1 MDVEEQNVAGPSAQ
15 QQATSEATS
24 PDRVKVGEVVEVD
37 IGSIAHGGH
46 CVARYQGQVIFVRH
60 AIPGERALVEITAV
74 NSKMARGDAITIIST
89 SPHRVTPPCRFAT
102 PGGCGGCDFQH
113 IDPSYARELK
123 AAVIVEQFARLGG
136 LTIQCEVHAVQPED
150 GLHWRTRMDFAIG
163 ESGHI
168 GLFAHRSNEV
178 IEIDQCLIA
187 DDYMDVPT
195 LSTRKW
201 SGDDR
206 IEVASTSTGQVN
218 ISRAG
223 RSISGPTQL
232 EEIVPSDVGELS
244 YQVSPQSFWQ
254 SHIEAP
260 ATLVNKVL
268 SLIEAESGDVVCDL
282 YGGVGLFTAALSK
295 VVGVQGR
302 VHLIESSP
310 RAIADAQKIFKGVG
324 NVEIHSGRVEARLPK
339 ISKTDVIVLDPPRT
353 GAGEEVIDVMVRL
366 HPSTIVYVSCDPASL
381 ARDAKL
387 LLENGYVMDHIVGYD
402 LFPMT
407 QHVECVARFRPL

>member
-1 MDVEEQNVAGPSAQ
+1 MDVEEQNVAGSSAQ

-24 PDRVKVGEVVEVD
+24 ADRVKVGEVVEVD

-74 NSKMARGDAITIIST
+74 NSKMARGDAITIISA
-89 SPHRVTPPCRFAT
+89 SPHRVTPPCRFAA

-113 IDPSYARELK
+113 IDPSFARELK

-136 LTIQCEVHAVQPED
+136 LTIQCQVHAVQPED

-168 GLFAHRSNEV
+168 GLFSHRSNEV

-187 DDYMDVPT
+187 DDYIDVPT

-387 LLENGYVMDHIVGYD
+387 LLENGYAMDHIVGYD